1 MSVPT
6 KSTIPMMAS
15 QSRPSNTNPT
25 IDSTT
30 HATSKMR
37 RTVHMSLTLRATAG
51 ERQAIPQREGAVYD
65 RDEGTETQRL
75 LIPMRTAGEMSTT
88 AGCDPPRDAFA
99 LAAAALAAAGSDDLC
114 SPLLAAVSMP
124 GAVVSTLGS
133 PMGSQTV
140 CASARLGARIDEI
153 QIDLGEGPSWEALR
167 TRRPV
172 AASDLQIDGG
182 ALWPGAWAALREL
195 DLGSL
200 YAFPLF
206 VGAVG
211 IGSIALYA
219 MAARELTGTD
229 VAGMSRLAVIIS
241 GTLLRR
247 ALDRLET
254 TDEDAPD
261 EPYSRREVH
270 QATGMVAARN
280 GIGVDD
286 ALMLL
291 RGHAYGAGR
300 PVREVAADVIA
311 RRLDLGL

>member
-1 MSVPT
+1 
-6 KSTIPMMAS
+6 
-15 QSRPSNTNPT
+15 
-25 IDSTT
+25 
-30 HATSKMR
+30 
-37 RTVHMSLTLRATAG
+37 
-51 ERQAIPQREGAVYD
+51 
-65 RDEGTETQRL
+65 
-75 LIPMRTAGEMSTT
+75 
-88 AGCDPPRDAFA
+88 
-99 LAAAALAAAGSDDLC
+99 
-114 SPLLAAVSMP
+114 MP

-140 CASARLGARIDEI
+140 CASTRLGARIDEI

-172 AASDLQIDGG
+172 AASDLRVDGG
-182 ALWPGAWAALREL
+182 SLWPGAWAALREL
-195 DLGSL
+195 DVGSL

-206 VGAVG
+206 VGTVG
-211 IGSIALYA
+211 IGSIALYSKDA
-219 MAARELTGTD
+219 HELSGAD
-229 VAGMSRLAVIIS
+229 ISGMSKLAVIVS

-247 ALDRLET
+247 ALNQLEV
-254 TDEDAPD
+254 TDDATAD

-291 RGHAYGAGR
+291 RGHAYAAGR
-300 PVREVAADVIA
+300 PVRDIAADVIA